1 MQMKKKFAH
10 DITPPDKWQAFGKKL
25 NSKDT
30 VVTFTNWTSINLKKM
45 FSIIFTKCNQYTVI
59 VGISVTKWRSLPLFL
74 YATTTDFSHELLTSS
89 TSYLSVKTFCSS
101 TESYY
106 RNQLK
111 IIFLI
116 NRMLSTATDNTMVN
130 KAKERP

>member
-1 MQMKKKFAH
+1 MQMKKNFAH
-10 DITPPDKWQAFGKKL
+10 NITPTDKWQTFGKKL
-25 NSKDT
+25 NSM
-30 VVTFTNWTSINLKKM
+30 VPFTNWTSINLKKM
-45 FSIIFTKCNQYTVI
+45 VLYNFHQLQPIHCYSWDQCYKVEIIT
-59 VGISVTKWRSLPLFL
+59 SFL
-74 YATTTDFSHELLTSS
+74 YATTTDFAHELLTGS